1 MAFVFSWWYIV
12 AIVLVV
18 GIAACLFFFF
28 KMDKE
33 DKVIINKFLEDCQ
46 KEEVEEPVNES
57 TNNEEKPKV
66 KKCKYCEA
74 SNDVDAKKCSSCGAD
89 LYIK

>member
-12 AIVLVV
+12 AACLVC

-33 DKVIINKFLEDCQ
+33 DKVIIDKFLADTAAESDQ
-46 KEEVEEPVNES
+46 VNDNES
-57 TNNEEKPKV
+57 
-66 KKCKYCEA
+66 EA
-74 SNDVDAKKCSSCGAD
+74 Q
-89 LYIK
+89 